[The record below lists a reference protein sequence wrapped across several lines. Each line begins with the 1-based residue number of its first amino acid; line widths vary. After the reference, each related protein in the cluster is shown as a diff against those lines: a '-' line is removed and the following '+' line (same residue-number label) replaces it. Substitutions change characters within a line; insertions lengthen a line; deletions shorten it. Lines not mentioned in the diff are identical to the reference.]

1 MTLAS
6 DAKRIFRAGVAAVEP
21 GHAVRRNL
29 HRQGSDLRVGA
40 RSLRLDPDGTVRLV
54 AIGKAAGAMLDAA
67 SRVIGSPSPALAVT
81 PRGFPRARGGASTLF
96 GEHPVPGTASFRAG
110 RALLRFVSGAESG
123 DVVLFLISG
132 GGSAVAEVPAEGLTL
147 SDISRTTEL
156 LLGSGAPIASMNAVR
171 RHLSRIKGG
180 QLAMAARPARFATLA
195 LSDVVGDTRED
206 IASGPTV
213 PDPSTFREAV
223 SVVRRYKLGSRLP
236 PRVTR
241 HLSEGARGNRSE
253 TPKAEDPRFRN
264 APFVLV
270 GSNRLALEAAGRAAR
285 TCGYR
290 PELLPAPIVGET
302 QPAAI
307 GFASQ
312 LLARGGPA
320 PRAVL
325 GGGETT
331 VVLGPRP
338 GRGGRNQEF
347 ALSAAQTLAGT
358 HALVLSAG
366 TDGID
371 GPTDAAGGWVDG
383 TTWRRSLARGVDL
396 TGALARHGSYDA
408 LRRLGSLFRTG
419 PTGTNVMDLHI
430 GLRKPGVSRSTAGS
444 TKRDAAPSSRRRRS

>member
-1 MTLAS
+1 MTLVS
-6 DAKRIFRAGVAAVEP
+6 DAKKIFRAGVAAVEP

-29 HRQGSDLRVGA
+29 SQQGSGLRVGTHPF
-40 RSLRLDPDGTVRLV
+40 RLDPDGTVRLV
-54 AIGKAAGAMLDAA
+54 AIGKAAGAMIDAA
-67 SRVIGSPSPALAVT
+67 SEVLGTSCPALAVT
-81 PRGFPRARGGASTLF
+81 PRGFPGARGGDSTLF

-110 RALLRFVSGAESG
+110 RALLRFVSAAESA

-147 SDISRTTEL
+147 TDVSRTTEL
-156 LLGSGAPIASMNAVR
+156 LLGSGAPIGSMNVIR
-171 RHLSRIKGG
+171 RHLSQIKGG
-180 QLAMAARPARFATLA
+180 QLAMAAGSARFATLA
-195 LSDVVGDTRED
+195 LSDVVGDTPED

-223 SVVRRYKLGSRLP
+223 SVVRRNGLGSRLP

-241 HLSEGARGNRSE
+241 HLSEGARGNRPE

-270 GSNRLALEAAGRAAR
+270 GSNRIALEAAGRAAR
-285 TCGYR
+285 ACGYR
-290 PELLPAPIVGET
+290 PELLPTAIVGAT
-302 QPAAI
+302 RPAAI
-307 GFASQ
+307 RFARQ
-312 LLARGGPA
+312 LLVRRGPA

-347 ALSAAQTLAGT
+347 ALSAARTLAGT
-358 HALVLSAG
+358 NALVLSAG

-383 TTWRRSLARGVDL
+383 NTWRRSMAQGVDL

-408 LRRLGSLFRTG
+408 LRRLGSLVRTG
-419 PTGTNVMDLHI
+419 PTGTNVMDLHV
-430 GLRKPGVSRSTAGS
+430 GLRGPRVSRNTAGS
-444 TKRDAAPSSRRRRS
+444 TRRGAVPSSRRRRS